1 MLAFSYRIGPDP
13 GAFLFVYGVDPFEEE
28 GGGGGSGGALFFGYR
43 VQPRV
48 SEDEILVVPAQEPPA
63 IVPAMG

>member
-13 GAFLFVYGVDPFEEE
+13 GVFMFVYSVGIDP
-28 GGGGGSGGALFFGYR
+28 GGLVFSYR
-43 VQPRV
+43 VQPRI
-48 SEDEILVVPAQEPPA
+48 SEDEILLVPAQEPPA